1 MFGSQAMDYL
11 QAQNQTP
18 VASGGVNNTPSTAG
32 EAEGSDGWGIGGFFK
47 DLLGAGTQIGMG
59 WLQTEAYK
67 DVLKDQVQ
75 IQTLQQQLNNSQ
87 NNAASNQS
95 GGGATAGAMANFD
108 WKPWA
113 IGGATLF
120 AGLLV
125 LKMVK

>member
-1 MFGSQAMDYL
+1 MFGAHALNYME
-11 QAQNQTP
+11 AENQTP

-87 NNAASNQS
+87 NNAAANNQS
-95 GGGATAGAMANFD
+95 QGGAGGSVSDFD

-120 AGLLV
+120 AALIV